1 MKIRTKHISR
11 KLLAYVLTV
20 AMVFSVLVSV
30 AVSVNAADGYQ
41 LVWSDEFDG
50 NGVNPYNWSLDTGV
64 RNGERQTYTIDNA
77 KTQNGKLIIKGDC
90 TVIDSN
96 GNIMPAGEVSG
107 ETRDVKSASLQ
118 SVGKQAFKFGKV
130 EIRAKLPN
138 ACSSWPAFWTCGF
151 DKYGMDRGQGGS
163 SWPCN
168 GEIDFMEMMCVNS
181 ENEPKSYWGKTNT
194 DKSYEAHLHTG
205 PKFLKDT
212 DTVWDGDVNAS
223 LGYYDFAMDPGG
235 VSDSKQLAADWHTYG
250 MIWEKNSIKIT
261 FDGAVKI
268 TIDTSNEALL
278 KSAYDKISKGGITT
292 YEQNAYNAYKTM
304 LETYGNP
311 FNDYEHYFL
320 LNFAIGG
327 GGTEYRFYSDE
338 WPQNLAI
345 DYIRVYQKNDGVS
358 THNATINAGTTY
370 NVNGKTYTTYNHWAG
385 KGLTKGSAIPS
396 NWVADPK
403 YGGAKTEE
411 SDTIPTDKPASSTS
425 TSSTSTTTT
434 TTQKPTSGVTIDFD
448 NVTAEL
454 EKVGGIAANNASTNS
469 TAINS
474 GKSFKTYAWTG
485 NVSDFTTYYAALNIS
500 PHIAENANSLS
511 FKSLA
516 VHDNTGSTALAQY
529 GLTIDGK
536 NYWSGTDTSGV
547 INSTV
552 QTISVVGKTL
562 YATDG
567 TQKTITA
574 VDIPKITKFLVK
586 PTTTETAIYV
596 DDIAIGVDES
606 AASYKI
612 TIDGVEQKYSE
623 NRFTFPKSTA
633 AGFIAYTDGTNYYD
647 ANSTIPVTG
656 NKSFTTVAYGEFTM
670 EKGASI
676 RLKEASGIRF
686 YSPINAEKIAELRQ
700 LPNATVDL
708 GTLIGPKDLVEA
720 GLTFDLT
727 KGNYVDVPFKSSI
740 YYTKDDSTQE
750 YVVGS
755 IVNINPCNI
764 TRDFVGRGYIK
775 VTLGSVSKTI
785 YADYAGSNIAN
796 NARSIAYVA
805 NEYKTTAG
813 SGYENLKNPDLIA
826 QIDAWA
832 EQYVEPVVQDELI
845 LDWDVTTGYWAEGST
860 LTTGTDCITAVKA
873 SGTNLIGSGNNYDFT
888 AYSGIKFTV
897 TANDG
902 NEKTTLLFKVN
913 DVQVTFDLT
922 NGTTTECV
930 ANFADMGLTPTTTC
944 KIYFGAT
951 GGTASNITISDLYGI
966 K

>member
-30 AVSVNAADGYQ
+30 AISVNAADGYH

-50 NGVNPYNWSLDTGV
+50 NGVNPYNWTLDQGV
-64 RNGERQTYTIDNA
+64 RNGERQTYTINNA
-77 KTQNGKLIIKGDC
+77 RTENGKLIIKGEC
-90 TVIDSN
+90 TVVDKN
-96 GNIMPAGEVSG
+96 GNVMPDGQVSNY
-107 ETRDVKSASLQ
+107 TKDVRSASLE
-118 SVGKQAFKFGKV
+118 SNGKQAFKFGKV

-138 ACSSWPAFWTCGF
+138 ACSAWPAFWTCGY
-151 DKYGMDRGQGGS
+151 DKYGMDKKQGGS
-163 SWPCN
+163 NWPCN

-181 ENEPKSYWGKTNT
+181 NNEPRSPWGKTNT
-194 DKSYEAHLHTG
+194 DKGYEAHLHTG
-205 PKFLKDT
+205 PKFIKGT
-212 DTVWDGDVNAS
+212 DGELWDGDVNADI
-223 LGYYDFAMDPGG
+223 GYYDFAIDPGG
-235 VSDSKQLAADWHTYG
+235 VSDSEQLAAKWHTYG
-250 MIWEKNSIKIT
+250 MIWEKDRIYIT
-261 FDGAVKI
+261 FDGAVKV
-268 TIDTSNEALL
+268 TIDTSNAALL
-278 KSAYDKISKGGITT
+278 QKAANRVGTGSNEYK
-292 YEQNAYNAYKTM
+292 AYKNM

-320 LNFAIGG
+320 LNLAIGG
-327 GGTEYRFYSDE
+327 GGTEYRFYNDE

-358 THNATINAGTTY
+358 THNATIKAGTKYT
-370 NVNGKTYTTYNHWAG
+370 VNGKTYTTYNHRAG
-385 KGLTKGSAIPS
+385 KGLTINSAIPS

-403 YGGAKTEE
+403 YGGQKVTE
-411 SDTIPTDKPASSTS
+411 SDTLPTESPAASTASTS
-425 TSSTSTTTT
+425 STTTT